1 MWHSMLEVMR
11 VRCGLVPGRGL
22 RTIKCR
28 KCLEVVVIECGH
40 DPIHR
45 ARGVGMSNAISP
57 FHHCDDHVR
66 PGLAREPGNR
76 RERVRVRY
84 PWRAF
89 RNGFARFDVRI
100 GMAANA
106 GWHLQMGIAKHRQGT
121 TPRKLVWRG
130 CRQLPQRRW

>member
-1 MWHSMLEVMR
+1 MR
-11 VRCGLVPGRGL
+11 VRFGVVPGRGL

-28 KCLEVVVIECGH
+28 QCLEVVVIECGH

-45 ARGVGMSNAISP
+45 ACRVGMSNAVSP
-57 FHHCDDHVR
+57 LHHCDDHVG

-76 RERVRVRY
+76 RERVHVGY
-84 PWRAF
+84 PWRAL
-89 RNGFARFDVRI
+89 RNWFACIDVRI

-106 GWHLQMGIAKHRQGT
+106 GWHLQMGIAKYRQGP

-130 CRQLPQRRW
+130 CRQLPQRWW